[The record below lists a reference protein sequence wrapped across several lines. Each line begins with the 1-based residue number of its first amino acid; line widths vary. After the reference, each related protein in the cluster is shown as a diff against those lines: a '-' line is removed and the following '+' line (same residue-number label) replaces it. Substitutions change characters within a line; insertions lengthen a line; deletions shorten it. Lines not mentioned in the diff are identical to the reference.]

1 MQSTFMV
8 NTARFPW
15 AQDTAPVWRP
25 LPRAACMRLE
35 AVVHAMTEPGYDG
48 PLTVMV
54 PLPLVVRAP
63 VEIPR
68 SYFVVVR
75 QCGARA
81 IQLNQFKVE
90 IRHNVGRRYS
100 KRPIMTHAHILRRY
114 PHITFLHRTIED
126 YRLQETLFWDVLT
139 DQCKR
144 ISYSI
149 SLRSPQVRPA
159 LTVAD
164 TVSNHAQIVLQA
176 GVMQP
181 GPVFTSLMI
190 PNEIDPHC
198 FMVVSRIDHT
208 VVRAVSVNVFS
219 AQGTLTQVRPIIADD
234 LEHIYPGWR
243 FPYIRL
249 TAHELFTHMQLPVR
263 RHYTRQIR
271 KYFAPHLRMLKRA
284 LLPSAADRGCALGR
298 LSPELMARITALVVE
313 EWGYE

>member
-1 MQSTFMV
+1 
-8 NTARFPW
+8 
-15 AQDTAPVWRP
+15 
-25 LPRAACMRLE
+25 MRLE
-35 AVVHAMTEPGYDG
+35 AVVHAMTEPEYDG

-54 PLPLVVRAP
+54 PLPMVVCTP

-68 SYFVVVR
+68 SYFVAVR
-75 QCGARA
+75 RCSARA

-90 IRHNVGRRYS
+90 IRHDVGRRHG
-100 KRPIMTHAHILRRY
+100 KRPVLTHAHILRRY
-114 PHITFLHRTIED
+114 PHITFNHRMMDD
-126 YRLQETLFWDVLT
+126 YRLPETLFWDVLI
-139 DQCKR
+139 DQWRRLCD
-144 ISYSI
+144 SI
-149 SLRSPQVRPA
+149 SLRSPQVQPVV
-159 LTVAD
+159 TGF
-164 TVSNHAQIVLQA
+164 SSFFNHAQIVLQA

-181 GPVFTSLMI
+181 GPVFPSLMV
-190 PNEIDPHC
+190 PHDIDPHC
-198 FMVVSRIDHT
+198 FMVVSRVDNT

-219 AQGTLTQVRPIIADD
+219 AQGTLTQGRPIIADA
-234 LEHIYPGWR
+234 LEDC
-243 FPYIRL
+243 FPTWHLTYTRL